1 MKVSKQ
7 WISDFNEVMK
17 HHMDATPYTFG
28 DAQIEE
34 CKEEARANEA
44 WALEFY
50 PKAAAMIRESQ

>member
-1 MKVSKQ
+1 
-7 WISDFNEVMK
+7 MK